1 MKLYIY
7 PSLKITSFL
16 TSQRRNRIWV
26 DPMPTPATEDYLKTI
41 YKLQENAETAS
52 TNAVAD
58 RMGVSAAS
66 VTNMMKRLSE
76 SGLVEHR
83 PYQAIRLTDAGRK
96 IALEIIRHHRLLEV
110 YMAEALGFTWDQ
122 VDAEAERLEHVIS
135 EEFEDKID
143 AMLGYPT
150 TDPHGSPIPTKD
162 GSIAT
167 SNHEKLSD
175 KEAGTTV
182 VVRRVTDTDPELL
195 RYLAKLGLRP
205 ESTVEVLNKEP
216 FEGPMLLR
224 IAGEEHHI
232 GRQVARTVLVESLA
246 AGEGSDDGRA
256 DP

>member
-1 MKLYIY
+1 
-7 PSLKITSFL
+7 
-16 TSQRRNRIWV
+16 
-26 DPMPTPATEDYLKTI
+26 MPTPATEDYLKAI
-41 YKLQENAETAS
+41 YKLEENGRGAS
-52 TNAVAD
+52 TNAIAD

-76 SGLVEHR
+76 TGLVEHR

-162 GSIAT
+162 GSLPT
-167 SNHEKLSD
+167 TNHEKLSD
-175 KEAGTTV
+175 MEPGRTV
-182 VVRRVTDTDPELL
+182 IIRRVTDTDPALL
-195 RYLAKLGLRP
+195 RYLGALGLRP
-205 ESTVEVLNKEP
+205 DNVVDVLNKEP

-224 IAGEEHHI
+224 VLGAERHVGH
-232 GRQVARTVLVESLA
+232 QVATSVLVESVPVP
-246 AGEGSDDGRA
+246 AGQQAGGQENDRGEAS
-256 DP
+256 

>member
-1 MKLYIY
+1 
-7 PSLKITSFL
+7 
-16 TSQRRNRIWV
+16 
-26 DPMPTPATEDYLKTI
+26 MPTPATEDYLKTI
-41 YKLQENAETAS
+41 YKLQENAEAAS

-76 SGLVEHR
+76 TGLVEHQ

-143 AMLGYPT
+143 AMLGYPK
-150 TDPHGSPIPTKD
+150 TDPHGSPIPAKD
-162 GSIAT
+162 GSIART
-167 SNHEKLSD
+167 DHDRLSD
-175 KEAGTTV
+175 MEPGRTV
-182 VVRRVTDTDPELL
+182 VVRRVTDTDPALL

-205 ESTVEVLNKEP
+205 QNIVEVMSKEP
-216 FEGPMLLR
+216 FDGPMFLR
-224 IAGEEHHI
+224 VGGEEHHV
-232 GRQVARTVLVESLA
+232 GHQVARSVLVESVP
-246 AGEGSDDGRA
+246 EGDTKSEGREES
-256 DP
+256 

>member
-1 MKLYIY
+1 
-7 PSLKITSFL
+7 
-16 TSQRRNRIWV
+16 
-26 DPMPTPATEDYLKTI
+26 MPTPATEDYLKTI

>member
-1 MKLYIY
+1 
-7 PSLKITSFL
+7 
-16 TSQRRNRIWV
+16 
-26 DPMPTPATEDYLKTI
+26 MPTPATEDYLKAI
-41 YKLQENAETAS
+41 YKLQENAGAAS

-76 SGLVEHR
+76 TGLVEHR
-83 PYQAIRLTDAGRK
+83 PYQAIRLTEAGRK

-150 TDPHGSPIPTKD
+150 KDPHGSPIPAKD
-162 GSIAT
+162 GSIVST
-167 SNHEKLSD
+167 KHDRLSD
-175 KEAGTTV
+175 MEPGRTV
-182 VVRRVTDTDPELL
+182 VIRRVTDTDPALL
-195 RYLAKLGLRP
+195 RYLGKLGLRP
-205 ESTVEVLNKEP
+205 DNVVDVLNKEP

-224 IAGEEHHI
+224 VGGEEHHV
-232 GRQVARTVLVESLA
+232 GHQVTSSVLVECVTA
-246 AGEGSDDGRA
+246 DQGENDRRA
-256 DP
+256 ES

>member
-1 MKLYIY
+1 
-7 PSLKITSFL
+7 
-16 TSQRRNRIWV
+16 
-26 DPMPTPATEDYLKTI
+26 MPTPATEDYLKTI
-41 YKLQENAETAS
+41 YKLQENAEHAS

-58 RMGVSAAS
+58 QMGVSAAS

-110 YMAEALGFTWDQ
+110 YMAEALGFAWDE

-143 AMLGYPT
+143 AILGYPT
-150 TDPHGSPIPTKD
+150 TDPHGSPIPSKD

-167 SNHEKLSD
+167 TNHDRLSD
-175 KEAGTTV
+175 MEAGRTV
-182 VVRRVTDTDPELL
+182 VVRRVTDTDPALL

-205 ESTVEVLNKEP
+205 ENTVEVLSKEP

-224 IAGEEHHI
+224 VGGKERHV
-232 GRQVARTVLVESLA
+232 GRQVAHTVLVEHMPT
-246 AGEGSDDGRA
+246 GEGSDKGRA
-256 DP
+256 DS

>member
-1 MKLYIY
+1 
-7 PSLKITSFL
+7 
-16 TSQRRNRIWV
+16 
-26 DPMPTPATEDYLKTI
+26 MPTPATEDYLKAI
-41 YKLQENAETAS
+41 YKLQENAEAAS
-52 TNAVAD
+52 TNAIAD

-76 SGLVEHR
+76 TGLVEHR

-150 TDPHGSPIPTKD
+150 TDPHGSPIPSKD
-162 GSIAT
+162 GSIAST
-167 SNHEKLSD
+167 NHDRLSD
-175 KEAGTTV
+175 VEPGRTV
-182 VVRRVTDTDPELL
+182 VIRRVTDTDPALL
-195 RYLAKLGLRP
+195 RYLGKLGLRP
-205 ESTVEVLNKEP
+205 DSVVGVLSKEP

-224 IAGEEHHI
+224 VDGEEHHV
-232 GRQVARTVLVESLA
+232 GHQVASSVLVECVT
-246 AGEGSDDGRA
+246 AGQGEKDRQARS
-256 DP
+256 

>member
-1 MKLYIY
+1 
-7 PSLKITSFL
+7 
-16 TSQRRNRIWV
+16 
-26 DPMPTPATEDYLKTI
+26 MPTPATEDYLKAI
-41 YKLQENAETAS
+41 YKLQENAGAAS

-76 SGLVEHR
+76 TGLVEHR

-150 TDPHGSPIPTKD
+150 KDPHGSPIPAKD
-162 GSIAT
+162 GSIAST
-167 SNHEKLSD
+167 KHDRLSD
-175 KEAGTTV
+175 MEPGRTV
-182 VVRRVTDTDPELL
+182 VIRRVTDTDPALL
-195 RYLAKLGLRP
+195 RYLGKLGLRP
-205 ESTVEVLNKEP
+205 DNVVDVLNKEP

-224 IAGEEHHI
+224 VGGEEHHV
-232 GRQVARTVLVESLA
+232 GHQVTSSVLVECVT
-246 AGEGSDDGRA
+246 AGQVENDRRTES
-256 DP
+256 

>member
-1 MKLYIY
+1 
-7 PSLKITSFL
+7 
-16 TSQRRNRIWV
+16 
-26 DPMPTPATEDYLKTI
+26 MPTPATEDYLKAI
-41 YKLQENAETAS
+41 YKLQENAEAAS

-76 SGLVEHR
+76 TGLVVHQ
-83 PYQAIRLTDAGRK
+83 PYQAIRLTEAGRK

-150 TDPHGSPIPTKD
+150 TDPHGSPIPAKD
-162 GSIAT
+162 GSIA
-167 SNHEKLSD
+167 SANHDRLSD
-175 KEAGTTV
+175 MEPGRTV
-182 VVRRVTDTDPELL
+182 VVRRVTDTDPALL

-205 ESTVEVLNKEP
+205 QNIVEVMSKEP
-216 FEGPMLLR
+216 FDGPMFLR
-224 IAGEEHHI
+224 VAGVEHHV
-232 GRQVARTVLVESLA
+232 GHQVARSVLVEDVP
-246 AGEGSDDGRA
+246 AGETKNEGR
-256 DP
+256 DES